1 MKLTFRIDQ
10 TASQSTR
17 QNPHVRT
24 RALAGRLGVGHA
36 IVAALLFMAAPVFA
50 QSALTV
56 NDDGAHRSPDIRWP
70 SGFAPEDADLYAHN
84 QIEIDAPCSRVWK
97 HLIAAPTWPSWYPN
111 AHNVRLIGTRTD
123 HLQRNTSFS
132 FDTFG
137 AHFNAKVAE
146 FVPNER
152 LAWFGKGKGNDAYHA
167 WLLTGA
173 SNSCT
178 VVTEEVAKGPNALL
192 LRQRNPNGMHKGHDL
207 WLQGLKTISEK

>member
-10 TASQSTR
+10 KASPF
-17 QNPHVRT
+17 NHPNL
-24 RALAGRLGVGHA
+24 RARPSARRRGVGSA
-36 IVAALLFMAAPVFA
+36 MVAALLFAAVPVFA
-50 QSALTV
+50 QTALTV

-70 SGFAPEDADLYAHN
+70 SGFTPEDADLYAHN
-84 QIEIDAPCSRVWK
+84 QIDINAPCSRVWK
-97 HLIAAPTWPSWYPN
+97 HLIAAPTWPSWYSN
-111 AHNVRLIGTRTD
+111 AQNVHLVGTRAD

-152 LAWFGKGKGNDAYHA
+152 LAWFGKGTGNIAYHA

-173 SNSCT
+173 ANSCT

-192 LRQRNPNGMHKGHDL
+192 IRQHDANAMHKGHDL
-207 WLQGLKTISEK
+207 WLQGLKTVSEK